1 MRSIFIQLFLCSTSP
16 TVRENAKNPH
26 ACLVAVETVR
36 CEEGTGFNSYGIGKK
51 LVCFVSLLDKVKRCA
66 TLWSWPRSTPC
77 SLTEKGPGG
86 RRRDV
91 SGPGGVHLCGRRR
104 RRPGLRVRRA
114 FPSCAQ
120 TPALAPGLLR
130 GGGSR
135 EQWATDVCVS
145 EERGACPGSR
155 VHVTSWW
162 PAGQARQCFFG
173 LAWLAQTV
181 FFFHIVGPNRVLKLG
196 WIPTFKKS

>member
-1 MRSIFIQLFLCSTSP
+1 MRVSLCLRSIFIQLFLCSTSP

-66 TLWSWPRSTPC
+66 TVWSWPRSTPC

-91 SGPGGVHLCGRRR
+91 SGPGGVGASLWTPSAPARAACPESVPVVRADPRPGPRPAAGRRLQGTMGHR
-104 RRPGLRVRRA
+104 
-114 FPSCAQ
+114 C
-120 TPALAPGLLR
+120 
-130 GGGSR
+130 
-135 EQWATDVCVS
+135 VC
-145 EERGACPGSR
+145 
-155 VHVTSWW
+155 
-162 PAGQARQCFFG
+162 Q
-173 LAWLAQTV
+173 
-181 FFFHIVGPNRVLKLG
+181 
-196 WIPTFKKS
+196 